1 MEQHTPVEVKER
13 APLQAKINTL
23 TTKLVQTKTVLDQTR
38 ELLKSAEQENIKLKA
53 AIQDSLNNKQ
63 NQLSLLG
70 KAIDDLKGIA
80 SKVKFQSPIVKR
92 ES

>member
-1 MEQHTPVEVKER
+1 METDTTSPIMQER
-13 APLQAKINTL
+13 INQL

-63 NQLSLLG
+63 NQLSVLG
-70 KAIDDLKGIA
+70 KAIDDLKGIV
-80 SKVKFQSPIVKR
+80 SRVKFQSPIVKR